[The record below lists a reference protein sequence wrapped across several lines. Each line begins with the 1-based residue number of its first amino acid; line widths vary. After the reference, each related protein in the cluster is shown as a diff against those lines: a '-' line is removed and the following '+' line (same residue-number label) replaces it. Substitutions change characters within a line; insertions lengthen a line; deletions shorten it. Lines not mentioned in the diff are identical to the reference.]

1 MNGIGIEELFN
12 NIGKK
17 LIDPNNKKKDEDD
30 EENDNK
36 ENNENDNGGRI
47 QLESKAGK
55 DNNKNN
61 YCCNYY

>member
-47 QLESKAGK
+47 QLDSKVAK
-55 DNNKNN
+55 DDNKNN